1 MAAVHFA
8 PPCGTCSQARGIPMP
23 DGSPGPQPVRSQ
35 EFLMGLPG
43 ISELDQVKVDAANRL
58 YLRMG
63 LFTQWLHERGV
74 AWVVENP
81 TNSFLW
87 ELPYFSFAVEHGIF
101 AHCHACAF
109 GGTRPKKTSF
119 LSNKRNILMM
129 QLQCEDVAPHEHEP
143 WGYTPS
149 QGFATAL
156 EAQYPDGMCNQLV
169 RFLDEVCSE
178 MGVAVQPA
186 EHKPPRAE
194 KQPRGRS
201 TPQPIPEYE
210 KVVSILVSEQ
220 PCLDAKR
227 CLVSSCKD
235 IPAGS
240 RLLRTE
246 KKGTNCA
253 FLEYFTLVSA
263 LSNFLNSYGTRSTW
277 QHTCQTICC
286 DACLNMSRSP
296 PWRLSGCAF
305 RN

>member
-1 MAAVHFA
+1 
-8 PPCGTCSQARGIPMP
+8 
-23 DGSPGPQPVRSQ
+23 
-35 EFLMGLPG
+35 MGLPG

-58 YLRMG
+58 YLRT
-63 LFTQWLHERGV
+63 FIQWLHEPGV

-87 ELPYFSFAVEHGIF
+87 ELPYFSFAVGHGIF

-178 MGVAVQPA
+178 MGVVVQPA

-201 TPQPIPEYE
+201 TPQLIPEYE
-210 KVVSILVSEQ
+210 KVVSVLVSEQ

-246 KKGTNCA
+246 KKGTNLLCVFGIFHSCERFVKLSQQLWHPFDLA
-253 FLEYFTLVSA
+253 AHMPDHLLRCLFEHVTKSPVEIVRLRIQKALV
-263 LSNFLNSYGTRSTW
+263 G
-277 QHTCQTICC
+277 
-286 DACLNMSRSP
+286 
-296 PWRLSGCAF
+296 
-305 RN
+305 